1 MQWPSLPP
9 TTLPTPENLTK
20 DLAAFQKATAYFN
33 NNGTDPEQ
41 QETQPDPELNAMWNK
56 LVLLI
61 SNDTNG
67 YKMTT
72 VEALTHGKGTGRLVY
87 GKRTAMAVAS
97 RSMVQKLHEQSL
109 AKDAGLAKEASE
121 KIRNFFDVTAGW
133 KKHPALPI
141 EFTAEIADLISQLGP
156 VAKHPFNAEYVHK
169 IGQEAQ
175 YAHVRD
181 VMLVQNLGTKF
192 DKTRVRNC
200 TYLYSTQLRG
210 RQDFNLLMRTQTTF
224 WPNSRKTNRLDK
236 ELTIEFKKIQDI
248 VRDVG
253 YVGVRVLVLTLWTRY
268 LRECV
273 NNCVRTQLIMNYE
286 TPHYVSL
293 DTQNRR
299 TQPENEQNSFL
310 VRRWTTAYEMQC
322 DETRHHVLLN
332 TQNRTIPPKIER
344 EKLVKYLRATMYENR
359 SVGVSKVQYVGT
371 SVRVLQRIETEKMRA
386 HTRISERTQT
396 VTNEEDCQNKSPIE
410 YNKIKDMNASERTRI
425 SNLTTHLLNL
435 KTFLLRVTQEYQLEK
450 ATLCLTENCI
460 FSLALIIFAE
470 RCDLTMVRARGW

>member
-1 MQWPSLPP
+1 MTSSCWCNTLMLIFLTIFSQPFCAGIMQWPLLPP
-9 TTLPTPENLTK
+9 TTLLTPEDLTK
-20 DLAAFQKATAYFN
+20 DLGAFQKATAYFN
-33 NNGTDPEQ
+33 NNGTEPEQ
-41 QETQPDPELNAMWNK
+41 EETQPDPELNATWNK

-72 VEALTHGKGTGRLVY
+72 VEALTHGKGTD
-87 GKRTAMAVAS
+87 GKRTAMAATS

-109 AKDAGLAKEASE
+109 AKDAGLAKKASE

-133 KKHPALPI
+133 KKSPALPI
-141 EFTAEIADLISQLGP
+141 EFTAEVADLISQPGP

-175 YAHVRD
+175 YAHVHD
-181 VMLVQNLGTKF
+181 VMLAQNLGTKF
-192 DKTRVRNC
+192 DKSRVRNC
-200 TYLYSTQLRG
+200 AYLYSTQLRG

-253 YVGVRVLVLTLWTRY
+253 YVGVRVLVLTLWTRH

-273 NNCVRTQLIMNYE
+273 NNCVRTQPI
-286 TPHYVSL
+286 TPHCVSL

-299 TQPENEQNSFL
+299 TQPENEQNLFL
-310 VRRWTTAYEMQC
+310 VRWWTTAYEMQC

-344 EKLVKYLRATMYENR
+344 EKLVEYLRATMYEKG

-371 SVRVLQRIETEKMRA
+371 SVRVQRIETEKLRA
-386 HTRISERTQT
+386 HTRISERTQS
-396 VTNEEDCQNKSPIE
+396 VTNEEDC
-410 YNKIKDMNASERTRI
+410 
-425 SNLTTHLLNL
+425 
-435 KTFLLRVTQEYQLEK
+435 
-450 ATLCLTENCI
+450 
-460 FSLALIIFAE
+460 
-470 RCDLTMVRARGW
+470 